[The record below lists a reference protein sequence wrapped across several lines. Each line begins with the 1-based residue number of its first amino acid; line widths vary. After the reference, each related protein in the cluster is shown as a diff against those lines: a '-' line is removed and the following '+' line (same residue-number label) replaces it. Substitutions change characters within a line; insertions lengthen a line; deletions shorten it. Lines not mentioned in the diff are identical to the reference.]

1 MPEPLSRNV
10 SLNSYDWSALKAGPK
25 GALSIAALVM
35 SASFMGF
42 GALVRA
48 LGFDLEMGLATIPII
63 WALPGQVL
71 YLSMVAQGAGLFA
84 IFLAVTVA
92 AVRLMPMVMLVLAE
106 VAVEKAPKLP
116 QFILAYFIAV
126 TTWVLAQERVP
137 KLPRRQRL
145 PWLLGLALTLLV
157 GMLAITSAGYYLAG
171 IVPPLLAAALA
182 FLTPVFFYLALFA
195 NARFGFDYVAAG
207 LGTVLIWPL
216 MHWIPDYDMLV
227 AGLVGGTIAWFF
239 APRGKKT

>member
-1 MPEPLSRNV
+1 
-10 SLNSYDWSALKAGPK
+10 
-25 GALSIAALVM
+25 M

-48 LGFDLEMGLATIPII
+48 LGFDLDVGLATIPII

-71 YLSMVAQGAGLFA
+71 YLSMVAQGAGLVA
-84 IFLAVTVA
+84 VFLAVTLA
-92 AVRLMPMVMLVLAE
+92 AVRLMPMVMLVLSE
-106 VAVEKAPKLP
+106 VALEKAPKLP
-116 QFILAYFIAV
+116 QFILAYFIAM

-137 KLPRRQRL
+137 HLPRRQRL

-157 GMLAITSAGYYLAG
+157 GMLIITSAGYVLAG

-182 FLTPVFFYLALFA
+182 FLTPVFFYLALYA
-195 NARFGFDYVAAG
+195 NARFGFDYIAAG

-216 MHWIPDYDMLV
+216 MNWLPNYDILI
-227 AGLVGGTIAWFF
+227 AGLVGGTVAWLFSL
-239 APRGKKT
+239 RKGGKS